1 MKVGIVVFPGTTCE
15 KDVGWAMEQVGFDVN
30 YIWYKDGED
39 LDRLDVLV
47 LPGGYTFG
55 DYVMPGKLAA
65 LSRMGNKIR
74 LFSEQDKLILGI
86 CNGCQIL
93 THLRLIPGTFILN
106 KSARFVQRYVYIKV
120 EDDNSPFTSLFAK
133 GEVIKLHIAHYSW
146 AYYPHEHND
155 SFRVAFRY
163 STADG
168 EVTEK
173 SNPQGSFENIAG
185 LLSANGKVL
194 GMMPHPERA
203 VDYLLGSVDGKKLF
217 LSVLNW
223 FEQRRR

>member
-1 MKVGIVVFPGTTCE
+1 
-15 KDVGWAMEQVGFDVN
+15 GFDVN

-133 GEVIKLHIAHYSW
+133 GEVIKLDIAHYSG
-146 AYYPHEHND
+146 AYYPQEHND